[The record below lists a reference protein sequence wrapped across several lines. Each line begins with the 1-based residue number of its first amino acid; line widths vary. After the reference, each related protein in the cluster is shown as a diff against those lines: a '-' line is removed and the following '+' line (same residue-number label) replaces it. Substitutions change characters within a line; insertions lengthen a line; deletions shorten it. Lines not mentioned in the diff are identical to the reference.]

1 MPDDMINKEE
11 NIRMKIRLVASDMDG
26 TLLDSNKQLPPDFM
40 AWVKNHPDIKTVI
53 ASGRQYY
60 TLVKDFLPVKDELV
74 YVAENGGFVFE
85 KGSIIYS
92 NEMKKEDIHT
102 CLALIENLKGMT
114 PIVCGAESAYMKKA
128 EENVYREAAMYYAR
142 LQLVENL
149 YETVSQDT
157 VVKIAIFVEEKKA
170 EDAMQYFD
178 DLKEHLAAVLSGD
191 SWIDIS
197 NRTVNKGIAVE
208 VIQKK
213 YGIDR
218 TESMAFGDY
227 LNDVGLIKSCE
238 ESYCME
244 NGHPDLKA
252 LAKYVTASN
261 DDNGVMRILE
271 KL

>member
-1 MPDDMINKEE
+1 
-11 NIRMKIRLVASDMDG
+11 
-26 TLLDSNKQLPPDFM
+26 
-40 AWVKNHPDIKTVI
+40 
-53 ASGRQYY
+53 
-60 TLVKDFLPVKDELV
+60 
-74 YVAENGGFVFE
+74 
-85 KGSIIYS
+85 
-92 NEMKKEDIHT
+92 
-102 CLALIENLKGMT
+102 
-114 PIVCGAESAYMKKA
+114 
-128 EENVYREAAMYYAR
+128 MYYAR

-149 YETVSQDT
+149 YETASQDT

-170 EDAMQYFD
+170 EAAMQYFD

-208 VIQKK
+208 AIQKK

-261 DDNGVMRILE
+261 DDNGVMRVLE